1 MSALQSAVSRLERL
15 PYQLNTLPYS
25 NGQVTAL
32 THHIPWFLR
41 GPAEALIGEHCY
53 KVLVYDFNITEVDCL
68 KYALSKGLGFGI
80 VVGGSTLKVPQ
91 VSASS
96 LK

>member
-1 MSALQSAVSRLERL
+1 MSALQSAVRTQAHYVLII
-15 PYQLNTLPYS
+15 
-25 NGQVTAL
+25 QVTAL

-53 KVLVYDFNITEVDCL
+53 KVLVYDFNITEVECL

-91 VSASS
+91 VGFAAGQH
-96 LK
+96 